1 MSDINGSLE
10 TISSF
15 LSKYLPAIFKFM
27 IVTFFL
33 QNENFFRGLHGFV
46 SVLWKTKKK
55 VIEESY
61 LQSHSEKDDYWYYKS
76 DLIEIYSLRDDV
88 MSVYVEKLL

>member
-33 QNENFFRGLHGFV
+33 QNENFVRGLHGFV
-46 SVLWKTKKK
+46 GDVPKKK
-55 VIEESY
+55 EEKKNAFKN
-61 LQSHSEKDDYWYYKS
+61 LP
-76 DLIEIYSLRDDV
+76 LIAYI
-88 MSVYVEKLL
+88 

>member
-33 QNENFFRGLHGFV
+33 QNENFVRGLHG
-46 SVLWKTKKK
+46 SCSECSEEKERRKKK
-55 VIEESY
+55 HSEESTDNRIVRKTIIDITR
-61 LQSHSEKDDYWYYKS
+61 LN
-76 DLIEIYSLRDDV
+76 
-88 MSVYVEKLL
+88 